1 MTSPTRRVVHSSAR
15 RTQTERQ
22 TRHLSDEIPLPFLPH
37 SSSPQLKLTPPFHSW
52 GNRRANGYQALAED
66 GYALLAERL
75 RSSQE
80 RAVVHS
86 VLERVLRVK
95 LDMNAVYE
103 KDAAE
108 AAEKLAA
115 RLAESPDHE
124 FAVRFFSLWLCFFSF
139 SGSVWGVK
147 EMRDMGLK
155 LHKQCGC
162 IPKIQDRNHR
172 V

>member
-22 TRHLSDEIPLPFLPH
+22 TRHLSDEIPLPFLPPPLSLPKLKTN
-37 SSSPQLKLTPPFHSW
+37 SSRFSW

-103 KDAAE
+103 KDAVE
-108 AAEKLAA
+108 AAAKLAA

-124 FAVRFFSLWLCFFSF
+124 FAVRFFFLCSFFPLSLALC
-139 SGSVWGVK
+139 GV
-147 EMRDMGLK
+147 
-155 LHKQCGC
+155 
-162 IPKIQDRNHR
+162 
-172 V
+172 